1 LIFPYLNAFSVAKRS
16 QKNQVEKILA
26 ENNLLADGKFDF
38 NQEVTDSVLY
48 EIEDKFEFLDERFQ
62 RDYIEQFFDEETKEK
77 LPENG
82 YWNLNPYFKKIR
94 KTSRSQHRSSYTRIE
109 SADSIYK
116 VEEYQYL
123 VYQQDL
129 INSVKINGDTFQLNY
144 VMNQDFKLTLNNAQ
158 SVDFMP
164 QIKELCDKYAG
175 TTQQVENMSF
185 EKDLGKYHVRVIFKS
200 LQFSDYGSE
209 NIDYWMSDALFL
221 IKEKN

>member
-1 LIFPYLNAFSVAKRS
+1 TEPRYFVLLLAVWISVVILYFIFSRKPGIKFIPISLFLFGLFALIFPYLNAFSVAKRS

-38 NQEVTDSVLY
+38 NQEVTDSILY
-48 EIEDKFEFLDERFQ
+48 EIEDKFEFLDDRFQ
-62 RDYIEQFFDEETKEK
+62 RAYIEQFFDEETKEK
-77 LPENG
+77 LPEKG

-129 INSVKINGDTFQLNY
+129 INSVKING
-144 VMNQDFKLTLNNAQ
+144 
-158 SVDFMP
+158 
-164 QIKELCDKYAG
+164 
-175 TTQQVENMSF
+175 
-185 EKDLGKYHVRVIFKS
+185 
-200 LQFSDYGSE
+200 
-209 NIDYWMSDALFL
+209 
-221 IKEKN
+221 